1 MDKKKAPG
9 GVKRIDLKGKMKHVI
24 VLCIM
29 AVIAIALIVGDVFA
43 YSYASII
50 SGFFGSNEQISG
62 DSAAIEEAAKSGD
75 ELVRKIGNEGVVL
88 LKNGNNSQGK
98 PTLPL
103 SKPEN
108 GNKIKVN
115 IFGWGA
121 TDSGFLLAGNGSGRS
136 YVHPDN
142 KVTLLQAFDQNGFEY
157 NKEII
162 NIYEDW
168 CTTEDQDWGENANWN
183 NRYNTK
189 LKEPV
194 TANAFPTDVVSRAKD
209 FSDTAVIV
217 LSRYSGEYL
226 GRIYDYQPKHDLPTD
241 ESRSFG
247 EISTEEETLIKMCT
261 ANFENVIV
269 VFNTGS
275 IMDMTFLDD
284 PSFGTIDAA
293 LNVGYMGQSGAT
305 AIPKILSGEISPS
318 GKLADTI
325 VYDPDVNEIGRVNG
339 WATDIVYEEDIY
351 LGYKWYETAA
361 VEGYYD
367 DREKFGETGY
377 DAVVQFP
384 FGYGLSYTK
393 FDWEIVSLSIPSGE
407 VINSKSEITIQV
419 RVTNTGNVPGKDV
432 VELYLTAPYDKGSTD
447 GNIEKPHVTLLD
459 FEKTEEIQP
468 NDYDI
473 VEFTIT
479 PYELASFDA
488 YDSNNNLITG
498 WELEDGQYQLKLMTD
513 SHHVK
518 DMEGGIINYNVELA
532 TSFRKD
538 PVTNTRVKV
547 RFTGDLA
554 YGGCPLDGSSLGTD
568 WTYLSRENFAATM
581 PTTQAQ
587 QPSGSKVNEFKYT
600 YDGYD
605 NDPSY
610 QTMPATE
617 VESNLR
623 LVMGEDGQYITK
635 GQFDGT
641 DSVDFAFKYNDDLMF
656 ELGNPENWEN
666 NDTWEKVLNQLSTQ
680 ELRDLVE
687 GGGYGSQA
695 VESIG
700 KPRYLEYDGPSG
712 FNRTNMSPNVPGSKF
727 TALPAENLVGQTWNK
742 YLSYQAGQVIGMDG
756 QNFGINGIYA
766 PCVNLHR
773 DSLAG
778 RNYECYSEDAVIS
791 GQLAA
796 AFIKGAK
803 SNGVHCYLKHLAL
816 YDSNPYTDKR
826 VWLTEQNFR
835 ENYLRPFEIAVKE
848 GGANAIMV
856 SFNKIGPNWA
866 GANQAL
872 INGIVRDEWGF
883 KGTIITDYSDG
894 SDSVMN
900 VHDGL
905 RAGLNLE
912 LNPKYPNTNSNGIVD
927 MDDPVEVNLS
937 RESAKG
943 IIYTACNT
951 YWYAMTDTSGDSAYK
966 TTISAPK
973 PVELGFAWWVVVLW
987 IVNISVFGVII
998 WQGVM
1003 LFLPER
1009 KKATANGAP
1018 EGDADKPKKVVRPKK
1033 LSKTEKLKAENE
1045 MLRSN
1050 LDKHISVYGNGLI
1063 EGANTE
1069 EQSVQPEVQ
1078 SENADKK

>member
-1 MDKKKAPG
+1 MFKKETTEGAK
-9 GVKRIDLKGKMKHVI
+9 KIDFKGKMKHII
-24 VLCIM
+24 VLCVM

-88 LKNGNNSQGK
+88 MKNGNNSKGK

-103 SKPEN
+103 EKPAD
-108 GNKIKVN
+108 GNIKVN
-115 IFGWGA
+115 VFGWGA
-121 TDSGFLLAGNGSGRS
+121 TDSGFVLAGNGSGRS
-136 YVHPDN
+136 YVHEDN
-142 KVTLLQAFDQNGFEY
+142 KVTLLQAFEQNGFEY

-162 NIYEDW
+162 QIYENW

-194 TANAFPTDVVSRAKD
+194 TDTSFPTDVVGRAKN
-209 FSDTAVIV
+209 FSDTAIIV

-226 GRIYDYQPKHDLPTD
+226 GRIYDYQPKHDLPRDDT
-241 ESRSFG
+241 RSFG
-247 EISTEEETLIKMCT
+247 EISTEEESLIKMCT
-261 ANFENVIV
+261 SNFENVIV
-269 VFNTGS
+269 IFNTGS

-305 AIPKILSGEISPS
+305 AIPKILSGEVCPS
-318 GKLADTI
+318 GKLANTI

-351 LGYKWYETAA
+351 LGYKWYETAD
-361 VEGYYD
+361 VEGYYS
-367 DREKFGETGY
+367 DREKFGKTGY
-377 DAVVQFP
+377 DAVVQYP
-384 FGYGLSYTK
+384 FGSGLSYTT

-407 VINSKSEITIQV
+407 VINSESEIKIQV
-419 RVTNTGNVPGKDV
+419 RVTNTGEVAGKDV
-432 VELYLTAPYDKGSTD
+432 VELYLTAPYDKGSED
-447 GNIEKPHVTLLD
+447 GNIEKPHVSLIN

-468 NDYDI
+468 GDYDI
-473 VEFTIT
+473 VEFTVT
-479 PYELASFDA
+479 PYEMASFDA

-498 WELEDGQYQLKLMTD
+498 WELEDGLYQLKLMTD

-518 DMEGGIINYNVELA
+518 DMENGIIEYNVEFA
-532 TSFRKD
+532 KSFRKD

-554 YGGCPLDGSSLGTD
+554 YGGCSLDGSTLGTD
-568 WTYLSRENFAATM
+568 WTYLSREDFAGTM
-581 PTTQAQ
+581 PTTLAE
-587 QPSGSKVNEFKYT
+587 QPSGNKVNEYKYT

-605 NDPSY
+605 NDPAY
-610 QTMPATE
+610 QTMPTTE

-623 LVMGEDGQYITK
+623 LVTGEDGQYITK
-635 GQFDGT
+635 NQFDGK
-641 DSVDFAFKYNDDLMF
+641 DNVDFAFKFNDELMF
-656 ELGNPENWEN
+656 ELGNPDNWDSE
-666 NDTWEKVLNQLSTQ
+666 TWDKLLNQLSTQ

-687 GGGYGSQA
+687 GGGYGSQS

-742 YLSYQAGQVIGMDG
+742 YLSYQAGQIIGLDG

-835 ENYLRPFEIAVKE
+835 ENYLRPFEIAIKE

-894 SDSVMN
+894 SDSVMD

-912 LNPKYPNTNSNGIVD
+912 LNPKYPSTNTHGVVD
-927 MDDPVEVNLS
+927 MNDPVEVNLS
-937 RESAKG
+937 RESAKS
-943 IIYTACNT
+943 IVYTVCNT
-951 YWYAMTDTSGDSAYK
+951 YWYAMTDTSGDDAYK

-973 PVELGFAWWVVVLW
+973 PIELGFAWWVVVLW
-987 IVNISVFGVII
+987 VVNVSVFGVII
-998 WQGVM
+998 WQSVM
-1003 LFLPER
+1003 LFIPDR
-1009 KKATANGAP
+1009 KKVTANGAP
-1018 EGDADKPKKVVRPKK
+1018 EPDGTKPQKIRVKK
-1033 LSKTEKLKAENE
+1033 LSKVERLKAENE
-1045 MLRSN
+1045 QLRLE
-1050 LDKHISVYGNGLI
+1050 LDRYISVYGKDIPDTN
-1063 EGANTE
+1063 NVS
-1069 EQSVQPEVQ
+1069 EQP
-1078 SENADKK
+1078 ADTDKKDGQ

>member
-1 MDKKKAPG
+1 MINKKVSDG
-9 GVKRIDLKGKMKHVI
+9 KRKFNLKGKIKHIV

-43 YSYASII
+43 YSYAPII

-75 ELVRKIGNEGVVL
+75 ELVRKLANEGVVL
-88 LKNGNNSQGK
+88 MKNGNNDEGK

-103 SKPEN
+103 EKPAD
-108 GNKIKVN
+108 GPIKVN
-115 IFGWGA
+115 VFGWGA

-136 YVHPDN
+136 YVHEDN
-142 KVTLLQAFDQNGFEY
+142 KVTLLQAFEQNGFEY

-162 NIYEDW
+162 QIYEDW
-168 CTTEDQDWGENANWN
+168 CTTEDEDWGENANWN

-194 TANAFPTDVVSRAKD
+194 TDTAFPSDVVGRAKD

-226 GRIYDYQPKHDLPTD
+226 GRIYDYQPKHDLARDDT
-241 ESRSFG
+241 RSFG

-261 ANFENVIV
+261 ANFKNVIV

-275 IMDMTFLDD
+275 IMDMTFVDD

-305 AIPKILSGEISPS
+305 AIPKILSGEVCPS
-318 GKLADTI
+318 GKLADTV
-325 VYDPDVNEIGRVNG
+325 VYDPDINEIGRVNG
-339 WATDIVYEEDIY
+339 WAADIVYEEDIY

-361 VEGYYD
+361 VEDYYD
-367 DREKFGETGY
+367 GREKFGKTGY
-377 DAVVQFP
+377 DAVVQYP
-384 FGYGLSYTK
+384 FGHGLSYTK

-407 VINSKSEITIQV
+407 VINTDSEITIQV
-419 RVTNTGNVPGKDV
+419 RVTNNGSVAGKDV
-432 VELYLTAPYDKGSTD
+432 VELYLTAPYDKNSEE
-447 GNIEKPHVTLLD
+447 GNIEKAHVTLLD

-468 NDYDI
+468 GDYDV
-473 VEFTIT
+473 VEFKLT
-479 PYELASFDA
+479 PYEFTSFDA
-488 YDSNNNLITG
+488 DDANNNLITG
-498 WELEDGQYQLKLMTD
+498 WELEDGLYQLKLMTD
-513 SHHVK
+513 AHHVK
-518 DMEGGIINYNVELA
+518 DMDGAVIEYNVDMA
-532 TSFRKD
+532 TRYRKD
-538 PVTNTRVKV
+538 PVTNTRIKV
-547 RFTGDLA
+547 RFTGELA
-554 YGGCPLDGSSLGTD
+554 YGGCPLDGSSLGMD
-568 WTYLSRENFAATM
+568 WTYLSRENFSATM
-581 PTTQAQ
+581 PTTQAA

-605 NDPSY
+605 NDPEY
-610 QTMPATE
+610 QSMPVTE

-623 LVMGEDGQYITK
+623 LVTGEDGQYITK
-635 GQFDGT
+635 DQFDGN

-656 ELGNPENWEN
+656 ELGNPDNWLNNDNWE
-666 NDTWEKVLNQLSTQ
+666 KLLNQLSIQ

-700 KPRYLEYDGPSG
+700 KPHYLEYDGPSG

-742 YLSYQAGQVIGMDG
+742 YLAYQAGQVIGMDG

-778 RNYECYSEDAVIS
+778 RNYECYSEDAVVS

-835 ENYLRPFEIAVKE
+835 ENYLRPFEIAIKE

-912 LNPKYPNTNSNGIVD
+912 LNPKYPNTNTHGVVD
-927 MDDPVEVNLS
+927 MTDPVEVNLA

-951 YWYAMTDTSGDSAYK
+951 YWYAMTDTSGDNAYK

-973 PVELGFAWWVVVLW
+973 PIELGFAWWVLVLW

-998 WQGVM
+998 WQALL
-1003 LFLPER
+1003 LFLPKR
-1009 KKATANGAP
+1009 KKVTADGALQP
-1018 EGDADKPKKVVRPKK
+1018 DGAKPAKKKAKK
-1033 LSKTEKLKAENE
+1033 LSEVEKLRAENE
-1045 MLRSN
+1045 QLRRDLEKYVSA
-1050 LDKHISVYGNGLI
+1050 YGSDVPMTNNG
-1063 EGANTE
+1063 TWK
-1069 EQSVQPEVQ
+1069 SDDT
-1078 SENADKK
+1078 DKKD